1 MKPIFKKVVTMEKY
15 PGKGGWTY
23 AALDGV
29 HQNSHRLFG
38 MLRVH
43 GTIDHCELKQYNV
56 MPMSDGRLFLPIKKS
71 FRKILKK
78 EAGDTVNI
86 TLYCDDSPLEIP
98 QDLQLCFNDDPYAV
112 SQFNK
117 LNASVKKKHI
127 DYINA
132 AKKIETKAN
141 RISQLMNELLEL

>member
-29 HQNSHRLFG
+29 LQNSHRVFG
-38 MLRVH
+38 MLRVR
-43 GTIDHCELKQYNV
+43 GTIDHCVLNQYNV

-71 FRKILKK
+71 IRKILKK

-86 TLYCDDSPLEIP
+86 TLYKDDSLIEIP
-98 QDLQLCFNDDPYAV
+98 QDLQLCFNDNSYAE

-117 LNASVKKKHI
+117 LNLSIKKKHI

-141 RISQLMNELLEL
+141 RIGQLMNALLEF